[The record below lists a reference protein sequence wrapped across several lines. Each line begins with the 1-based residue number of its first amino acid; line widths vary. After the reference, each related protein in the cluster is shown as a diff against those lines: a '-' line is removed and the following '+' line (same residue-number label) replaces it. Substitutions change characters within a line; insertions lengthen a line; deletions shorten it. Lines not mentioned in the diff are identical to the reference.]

1 MQLPPSLSFE
11 TAAVWPLPAVGS
23 GAGPLVVDASP
34 LVDFDSAALAVLL
47 QARRQADAAGRG
59 FELRGAPPK
68 LVQLAQLYGVAAVL
82 GLPAA
87 EPQGAAA

>member
-1 MQLPPSLSFE
+1 MQLPASLSFE
-11 TAAVWPLPAVGS
+11 TAAAWPVPAV
-23 GAGPLVVDASP
+23 AREVGPLVVDASP

-47 QARRQADAAGRG
+47 QLRRQADAAGRG

-68 LVQLAQLYGVAAVL
+68 LVQLAQLYGVAGLL

-87 EPQGAAA
+87 EAQGAAA